1 MDYLTGE
8 NLVKLRPVLQLSL
21 ACLAAA
27 QARANEG
34 EPAHEE
40 ALERMTVTAT
50 ALGTHAE
57 DLPVPISVIDGEEL
71 VLKSGT
77 GSLGEVLSGEPGI
90 TGSYFGPVSSRPI
103 IRGQAGPRVR
113 ILQDRI
119 GALDVSAISP
129 DHALSVEPLFARRI
143 EILRGPATLLYGS
156 GAEGG
161 VVNTVTNRV
170 PVYDPLGLIE
180 GTVELRT
187 DSASGEEAG
196 LAMLEGRVGSVNW
209 HLEGVTRET
218 DDVEINGPAERPGLH
233 EEEAHAGE
241 EEVPDGIIPNSDSDN
256 WSYSTGVAWTGE
268 SGHIGVGYTRYKSR
282 YGLPGE
288 SHGHG
293 EDTGAEAEPEIFDGA
308 RIFLDQERWDVK
320 SEWRPAAGPIEA
332 LRLDAG
338 TSDYT
343 HREVEPSGETGTVFD
358 DDSTEVRFEAL
369 HNLGDWNGV
378 AGLQYLTRDFSAVGE
393 EAYLPLV
400 ETSKWGVFLLEE
412 SHFGELTFSAGAR
425 LEQMEHDPASAAPAY
440 DDTAFSGSVGFVRPF
455 GGARVSLNLN
465 YTERHPAP
473 EELYSQGPH
482 LATGL
487 YEIGDPEIAR
497 EKNRSVDLGIR
508 GGESWTWSVN
518 LFYKDAGDYIYLAG
532 TGEVEDELP
541 VAEYRQADATFYG
554 YELETRLPLWSLE
567 GGHELHALLW
577 SDMTRGR
584 LDGVTGNRNVPRM
597 PVQRLAAGLEWAA
610 LNWSAAVEAIY
621 HDDQTHTSDFE
632 SETSS
637 YTLVNADLVYNL
649 DFGRTGTL
657 LFVRGKNLLDEDGRR
672 SVSFLKDYAPIPGRS
687 LEAGVRIGF

>member
-1 MDYLTGE
+1 M
-8 NLVKLRPVLQLSL
+8 NLRPVVYLSMT
-21 ACLAAA
+21 CLAADPA
-27 QARANEG
+27 HGQEG
-34 EPAHEE
+34 EPAHED

-57 DLPVPISVIDGEEL
+57 DLPIPVSVMDGDEL

-77 GSLGEVLSGEPGI
+77 GSLGEVLAGEPGI

-129 DHALSVEPLFARRI
+129 DHAVSIEPLFARRI
-143 EILRGPATLLYGS
+143 EILRGPATLLYGG

-180 GTVELRT
+180 GAVELRT

-196 LAMLEGRVGSVNW
+196 LAMLEGRVGSFNW
-209 HLEGVTRET
+209 HVEGVSRET

-233 EEEAHAGE
+233 EDEEHAGE
-241 EEVPDGIIPNSDSDN
+241 EEEVPEGIIPNSDSDS
-256 WSYSTGVAWTGE
+256 WSYSTGVAWTGDA
-268 SGHIGVGYTRYKSR
+268 GHLGVGYTRYRSR

-288 SHGHG
+288 SHGHEG
-293 EDTGAEAEPEIFDGA
+293 EEGAEPEPEIFDGA
-308 RIFLDQERWDVK
+308 RIFMDQERWDFK
-320 SEWRPAAGPIEA
+320 SEWRPSSGAIEA

-338 TSDYT
+338 ISDYT

-358 DDSTEVRFEAL
+358 DESTEARFEAL
-369 HNLGDWNGV
+369 HSLGEWNGV
-378 AGLQYLTRDFSAVGE
+378 AGLQYLSREFSAVGE

-400 ETSKWGVFLLEE
+400 ETTKWGAFLLEE
-412 SHFGELTFSAGAR
+412 RHFGKLTFSAGAR

-440 DDTAFSGSVGFVRPF
+440 DDTAFSGSAGFVRPF
-455 GGARVSLNLN
+455 GGAVVSLNLN

-473 EELYSQGPH
+473 EELYSEGPH

-487 YEIGDPEIAR
+487 YEIGDAGLGR

-508 GGESWTWSVN
+508 GGEAWSWSVN

-532 TGEVEDELP
+532 TGEIEDELP

-554 YELETRLPLWSLE
+554 YEVEARVPLWHLE

-577 SDMTRGR
+577 SDMTRGT
-584 LDGVTGNRNVPRM
+584 LDGVSGNRNIPRM
-597 PVQRLAAGLEWAA
+597 PVQRLAAGLEWATVA
-610 LNWSAAVEAIY
+610 WSAAVEAVY
-621 HDDQTHTSDFE
+621 HDDQQHTADFE
-632 SETSS
+632 SETSA
-637 YTLVNADLVYNL
+637 YTLVNADFVYSL
-649 DFGRTGTL
+649 DFGRARTL
-657 LFVRGKNLLDEDGRR
+657 LFVRGKNLLDVDGRR
-672 SVSFLKDYAPIPGRS
+672 SVSFLKDSAPIPGRS
-687 LEAGVRIGF
+687 LEAGVRVGF